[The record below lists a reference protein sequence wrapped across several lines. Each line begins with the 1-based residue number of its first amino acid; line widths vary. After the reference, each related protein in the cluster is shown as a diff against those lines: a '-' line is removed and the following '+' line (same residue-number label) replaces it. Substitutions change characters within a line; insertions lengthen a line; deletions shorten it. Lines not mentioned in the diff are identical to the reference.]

1 MKVRAVAVA
10 SERSNAI
17 GTVELECTPHGLSLV
32 HLGVGAFSE
41 DYAPAAL
48 TSGTR
53 VLVPW
58 SAVDEAQIEGERLF
72 LTFDPALSPHHRLL
86 LGSFSAGRTAEPGTI
101 KRQRAVVRA
110 AAFAAALVVGLVGA
124 ELAARVVG
132 LGPALAVGAGVTGA
146 CGVLLVG

>member
-17 GTVELECTPHGLSLV
+17 GTVELECTPHGLVLV

-41 DYAPAAL
+41 DYAPGAL

-58 SAVDEAQIEGERLF
+58 AAFETAVVEGERLF
-72 LTFDPALSPHHRLL
+72 LAFDPALSPHHRLL
-86 LGSFSAGRTAEPGTI
+86 LSNFSSGRSVEPRTLR
-101 KRQRAVVRA
+101 RQRAVVRA
-110 AAFAAALVVGLVGA
+110 GAFGFALL
-124 ELAARVVG
+124 
-132 LGPALAVGAGVTGA
+132 AGVVA
-146 CGVLLVG
+146 AVL